1 MFTDATRAIS
11 LLAEAMT
18 GATLAV
24 DRMRERAA
32 TGWVSATELADTLAR
47 GHGVPFGT
55 AHAIV
60 VALVREARPDEALS
74 ERLARATRAALGREI
89 RIDDAALAVLLSPEH
104 FVAVRRGP
112 GEPAPEATTV
122 ALAQS
127 TSNLEAD
134 RDAISH
140 ARARLAEAAQE
151 LTTAV
156 SSL

>member
-1 MFTDATRAIS
+1 
-11 LLAEAMT
+11 MT
-18 GATLAV
+18 GAELAV

-32 TGWVSATELADTLAR
+32 TGWVTATELADTLAR

-60 VALVREARPDEALS
+60 VELVRDEARPDEGLS

-89 RIDDAALAVLLSPEH
+89 RIDDAALAVFLSPEH

-112 GEPAPEATTV
+112 GEPAPEATTA
-122 ALAQS
+122 ALTQS
-127 TSNLEAD
+127 IANLEGDGEAL
-134 RDAISH
+134 SH

-156 SSL
+156 DSL